1 LPKFRENSFTK
12 LVPKRAINF
21 RSANILTRTANFF
34 KRQMSLLGTESEE
47 KEQTTI
53 SSQSKSLKNNS
64 KDLTGEID
72 NFKLLIIS
80 AGSKNS
86 NEKSAL

>member
-1 LPKFRENSFTK
+1 
-12 LVPKRAINF
+12 
-21 RSANILTRTANFF
+21 
-34 KRQMSLLGTESEE
+34 MSLLGTESEE

-53 SSQSKSLKNNS
+53 SSQPQSLKNNSKS

-80 AGSKNS
+80 AGSKYS
-86 NEKSAL
+86 DEKSSL

>member
-1 LPKFRENSFTK
+1 MT
-12 LVPKRAINF
+12 
-21 RSANILTRTANFF
+21 
-34 KRQMSLLGTESEE
+34 LLGTESEE